1 MVVENSKDVKKRYVI
16 FLSGEKSK
24 KRYIASLSGGTA
36 PTPPPAKTHFSPT
49 HPFFVAH
56 TRQDAFQDAF
66 FRTYKKIYITT

>member
-1 MVVENSKDVKKRYVI
+1 MGLAGKVN
-16 FLSGEKSK
+16 SK
-24 KRYIASLSGGTA
+24 KRKKSSIVSLSGGTA

-49 HPFFVAH
+49 HPFFVAY